1 MPRYDFECSDGHVFE
16 AIAGYDDTE
25 LPCQIMADGIPD
37 FPGDR
42 RAITLHECGL
52 PAKRHAVYRNQGV
65 IFKGEGFTKSV
76 VAPPP
81 PDPKSTQGLT
91 SDEAVEVWDDIA
103 KEAYQYDKNDRP
115 YLYEEER
122 KFVREEGLSVDQAA
136 EAGAEGKALPQKVK
150 ETAKKARG
158 KYREHRGRT

>member
-1 MPRYDFECSDGHVFE
+1 MPTYDYECVLGHVFE
-16 AIAGYDDTE
+16 AIRGYNDEVIDCLVMDD
-25 LPCQIMADGIPD
+25 DDPD
-37 FPGDR
+37 Y
-42 RAITLHECGL
+42 ACGL
-52 PAKRHAVYRNQGV
+52 PARRYAVYRNQGV

-76 VAPPP
+76 VVPPP

-103 KEAYQYDKNDRP
+103 KEAYQYDENDRP

-122 KFVREEGLSVDQAA
+122 KFVKEEGLSVEQAA
-136 EAGAEGKALPQKVK
+136 EAGAEGKALPKKVK

-158 KYREHRGRT
+158 KYREHRRGT

>member
-1 MPRYDFECSDGHVFE
+1 LPKYDYECPDGHLFE
-16 AIAGYDDTE
+16 AVAGFDDDVLLCRHSYGRSKVGT
-25 LPCQIMADGIPD
+25 
-37 FPGDR
+37 
-42 RAITLHECGL
+42 HNVVCGL
-52 PAKRHAVYRNQGV
+52 PAKRHAVYRDQAV

-122 KFVREEGLSVDQAA
+122 TFVREEGLSVEQAA

-150 ETAKKARG
+150 AKAKKARR
-158 KYREHRGRT
+158 KYREHRRGT

>member
-1 MPRYDFECSDGHVFE
+1 MPRYDYECPDGHVFE
-16 AIAGYDDTE
+16 ETAGYDDDVLSCIWGITSSRG
-25 LPCQIMADGIPD
+25 PCGK
-37 FPGDR
+37 
-42 RAITLHECGL
+42 
-52 PAKRHAVYRNQGV
+52 PARRHAVYRNQGV

-81 PDPKSTQGLT
+81 PDPRSTQGLT

-103 KEAYQYDKNDRP
+103 KEQYQYDQNDRP
-115 YLYEEER
+115 YLYDEER
-122 KFVREEGLSVDQAA
+122 KFVAEEGLSVEQAA

-158 KYREHRGRT
+158 KYREHRGAT